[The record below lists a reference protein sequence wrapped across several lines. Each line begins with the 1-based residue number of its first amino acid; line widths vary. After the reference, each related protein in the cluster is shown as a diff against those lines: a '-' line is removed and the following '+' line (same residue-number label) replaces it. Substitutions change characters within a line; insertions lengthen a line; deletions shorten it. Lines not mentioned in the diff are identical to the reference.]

1 MTNRSFSSI
10 FVEIFPLIYP
20 TVKVTFASSLLQKS
34 FWELRGLLTL
44 HTDLMRK
51 LIPLTREHLLLLL
64 VVWSEC
70 DTMASLNCCWLMP
83 SVSLI
88 YIDLHC
94 PSLRHLSHTHTHT
107 CSCFH
112 ALLFHVWKG
121 CQHVTADPKRLFG
134 DTDGKKDTFVN
145 FKMFMSRMFL
155 QNNIM

>member
-94 PSLRHLSHTHTHT
+94 PSLRHLSHTHTH
-107 CSCFH
+107 
-112 ALLFHVWKG
+112 AHVSMHCYFMYEKVVNMSQQILNA
-121 CQHVTADPKRLFG
+121 CLVIQMAKRTHL
-134 DTDGKKDTFVN
+134 
-145 FKMFMSRMFL
+145 
-155 QNNIM
+155 